1 MLWHWRI
8 ARLLSGG
15 PTSANCFLAFG
26 ILSRTSR
33 RTRQVHRVLA
43 NNTALR
49 QQLRDAMEAASLLTE
64 KLEAARDNNRFLD
77 KRIADLEAEIDDRR
91 RQDRFKT

>member
-1 MLWHWRI
+1 
-8 ARLLSGG
+8 
-15 PTSANCFLAFG
+15 
-26 ILSRTSR
+26 
-33 RTRQVHRVLA
+33 VHRVLA